1 MPKRKTGTKPKA
13 IKKVVITP
21 KATEPL
27 LTLKEALEGVA
38 ARGVRG
44 QSVITWNTST
54 SRPRDVQKAT
64 KHIPSI
70 TSIKDSIET
79 MKPR

>member
-13 IKKVVITP
+13 IQKVVVTP

-44 QSVITWNTST
+44 QSVIT
-54 SRPRDVQKAT
+54 
-64 KHIPSI
+64 
-70 TSIKDSIET
+70 
-79 MKPR
+79 